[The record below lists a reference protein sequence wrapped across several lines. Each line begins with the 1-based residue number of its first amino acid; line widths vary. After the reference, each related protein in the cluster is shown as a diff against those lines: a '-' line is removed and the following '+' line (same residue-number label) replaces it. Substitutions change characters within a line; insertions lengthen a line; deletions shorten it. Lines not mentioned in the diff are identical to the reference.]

1 MHERFSS
8 RSSEKT
14 NEAGAHRGALWPG
27 GWRIGDPSHLDLGGA
42 GHAMMISLG
51 K

>member
-1 MHERFSS
+1 MKDSLLEVLKNQTRPVPIGGHF
-8 RSSEKT
+8 
-14 NEAGAHRGALWPG
+14 WPG